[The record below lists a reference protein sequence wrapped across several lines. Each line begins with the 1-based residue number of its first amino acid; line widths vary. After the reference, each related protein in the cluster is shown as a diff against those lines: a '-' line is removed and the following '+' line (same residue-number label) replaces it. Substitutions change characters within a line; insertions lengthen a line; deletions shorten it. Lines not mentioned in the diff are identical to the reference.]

1 MRDYKKL
8 EVWQKSHQ
16 LALKIYKKIIPLM
29 PAEERF
35 ALTSQ
40 IRRSAYS
47 TPMNIVEGCGKNTD
61 KDFCSYLD
69 NSLGSALE
77 VEYTFLLIHDLEY
90 VSSDK
95 FATFNN
101 DINEVKAML
110 IGFIKFLRAGK

>member
-8 EVWQKSHQ
+8 DVWQKSHQ
-16 LALKIYKKIIPLM
+16 LALNVYKDVIPLM

-47 TPMNIVEGCGKNTD
+47 IPMNIVEGCGKNTD
-61 KDFCSYLD
+61 KDFCHYLD

-77 VEYTFLLIHDLEY
+77 VEYTFLL
-90 VSSDK
+90 
-95 FATFNN
+95 N
-101 DINEVKAML
+101 
-110 IGFIKFLRAGK
+110 LRFRVYHFR